1 MIEVSVVLP
10 GGRSY
15 PVVVG
20 RGVAAELGDYLSETA
35 LQPRRAAV
43 ITQEGIP
50 MSVDPGFEHRVFTI
64 PDGEAAKTLSTIE
77 SLCRSFAEWGLTRGD
92 VVVGVGGGVVTDV
105 AGFAAASFHRG
116 VPVVHVATTLLAQ
129 VDAAIGGKTGVNLP
143 EGKNLVGA
151 FWQPTL
157 VLCDTAALETLP
169 ERELRCGLGEM
180 AKYHFLGGRDL
191 DGRPLE
197 ERVARCVEIKAEVVS
212 ADEREA
218 GRRAILNYGHTLG
231 HAIETS
237 GHYDL
242 RHGEAVAIGLV
253 YAAELG
259 QTLGRIDEARVAEHR
274 RIVEG
279 YDLPTHLPDGADAEE
294 LLAVMGRD
302 KKAIDGLTFI
312 LDGGSGSG
320 PDGCSVEVVPGVD
333 PETARS
339 VLERVR

>member
-1 MIEVSVVLP
+1 VIEVSVMLP

-15 PVVVG
+15 PVLVG
-20 RGVAAELGDYLSETA
+20 RGAAGELAVHLSETA

-50 MSVDPGFEHRVFTI
+50 ISVDPGFEHRVFTI

-237 GHYDL
+237 GRYDL

-253 YAAELG
+253 YAAELSW
-259 QTLGRIDEARVAEHR
+259 TLGRIDEARVAEHR

-294 LLAVMGRD
+294 LLAVMRRD
-302 KKAIDGLTFI
+302 KKALDGLTFV
-312 LDGGSGSG
+312 LDGGSGPG
-320 PDGCSVEVVPGVD
+320 ADGCSIEVVSGVD
-333 PETARS
+333 LETARS
-339 VLERVR
+339 VLERIR

>member
-1 MIEVSVVLP
+1 MLP

-15 PVVVG
+15 PVLVG
-20 RGVAAELGDYLSETA
+20 RGAAGELAVHLSETA

-50 MSVDPGFEHRVFTI
+50 ISVDPGFEHRVFTI

-237 GHYDL
+237 GRYDL

-253 YAAELG
+253 YAAELSW
-259 QTLGRIDEARVAEHR
+259 TLGRIDEARVAEHR

-294 LLAVMGRD
+294 LLAVMRRD
-302 KKAIDGLTFI
+302 KKALDGLTFV
-312 LDGGSGSG
+312 LDGGSGPG
-320 PDGCSVEVVPGVD
+320 ADGCSIEVVSGVD
-333 PETARS
+333 LETARS
-339 VLERVR
+339 VLERIR